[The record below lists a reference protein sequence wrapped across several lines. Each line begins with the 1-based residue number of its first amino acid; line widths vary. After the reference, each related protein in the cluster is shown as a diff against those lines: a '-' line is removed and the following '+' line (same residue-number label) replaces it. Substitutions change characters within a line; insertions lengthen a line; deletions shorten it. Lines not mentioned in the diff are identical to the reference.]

1 MSRRSFPIFLA
12 CMALF
17 ATSVSVRA
25 KNDASDTITASIKL
39 TSTTSIGA
47 AKLAPGD
54 YKLIVEGTKA
64 KFEQH
69 GKVVAEV
76 PCTMKDL
83 SSKAMQTSFVGD
95 HDRISEIQVSGKS
108 KAIEFSSE

>member
-1 MSRRSFPIFLA
+1 MHVEHAEGLFRAVSGPFFSPDSDRHASAAQFQVQKGELTTMARRSFPIFLA

-69 GKVVAEV
+69 GK
-76 PCTMKDL
+76 
-83 SSKAMQTSFVGD
+83 
-95 HDRISEIQVSGKS
+95 
-108 KAIEFSSE
+108 